1 MKIQPRLED
10 EPQGSGKLWAYVP
23 ALLLGCML
31 VGLGSMAYV
40 AIHDPH
46 FALEPNYYDKAVHW
60 DQGLAEERA
69 SRDLGLVL
77 ELEKLQIAP
86 TGNAPI
92 LVKLSSSGGQELT
105 GQLTLEAFPNAFAGQ
120 IQRITLHETAPGI
133 YTGALTKPLPG
144 LWELRF
150 VLTQAGQRLRETVR
164 RDIAKGGAA

>member
-1 MKIQPRLED
+1 MKQ
-10 EPQGSGKLWAYVP
+10 SLWAYVP
-23 ALLLGCML
+23 ALLLGCMF

-60 DQGLAEERA
+60 DAAQAEERA
-69 SRDLGLVL
+69 SRELGLVL
-77 ELEKLQIAP
+77 ELAKLEIAP
-86 TGNAPI
+86 TGNAPL
-92 LVKLSSSGGQELT
+92 LVKLTAASGQELH

-120 IQRITLHETAPGI
+120 IEHITLHETAPGT

-150 VLTQAGQRLRETVR
+150 VLTQGGQRCRETLR
-164 RDIAKGGAA
+164 RDVTKGGAA